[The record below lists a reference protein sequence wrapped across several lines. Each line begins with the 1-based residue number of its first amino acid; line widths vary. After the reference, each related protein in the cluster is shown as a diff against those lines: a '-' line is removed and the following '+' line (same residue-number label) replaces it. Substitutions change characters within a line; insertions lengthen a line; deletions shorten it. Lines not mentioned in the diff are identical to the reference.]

1 MQKIEVASAMV
12 AFEQDVLQNKAQECR
27 AVQGASS
34 SSPSLSHLRFTQR
47 KVSIN
52 HKIVLRTWWV

>member
-1 MQKIEVASAMV
+1 MV
-12 AFEQDVLQNKAQECR
+12 VFEQDVLQNKAQECR
-27 AVQGASS
+27 AVQGTSS